1 MGVNDREQDRKD
13 AKARKAEAKRKRRV
27 RGSGT
32 TGAADWGDVDG
43 GLLCKAVASVARDGG
58 ALRLG
63 YSRDGGAYAFGFYGD
78 GEPFTEFVAPSEDIG
93 EYLKG
98 VIDDYTA

>member
-13 AKARKAEAKRKRRV
+13 AKKQKAAANRKRRD
-27 RGSGT
+27 RGLGGG
-32 TGAADWGDVDG
+32 GAADWSGVNADLV
-43 GLLCKAVASVARDGG
+43 CKAVAAVARDGG

-63 YSRDGGAYAFGFYGD
+63 YSKDGGAYALGFYGD
-78 GEPFTEFVAPSEDIG
+78 GDPFTEFVPPSEDLD

-98 VIDDYTA
+98 VIDDYSQ

>member
-13 AKARKAEAKRKRRV
+13 AKAKKAADKRKRRS
-27 RGSGT
+27 RGVGSV
-32 TGAADWGDVDG
+32 GAADWSGVDG
-43 GLLCKAVASVARDGG
+43 TLVCKAVAAVARDGG

-78 GEPFTEFVAPSEDIG
+78 GEPFTEFVPPSEDIE